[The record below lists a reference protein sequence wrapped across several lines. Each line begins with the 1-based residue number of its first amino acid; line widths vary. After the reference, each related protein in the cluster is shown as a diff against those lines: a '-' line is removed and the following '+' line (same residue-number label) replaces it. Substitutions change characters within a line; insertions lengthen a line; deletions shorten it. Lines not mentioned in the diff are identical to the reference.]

1 LELSLPVT
9 FAVLGAALLHAAWN
23 ALIKAGRDPLLDTAL
38 VALAGSAMALP
49 LTLLVE
55 APARASWPY
64 IAGTVVVHIGYY
76 VAIAAAYRLGDLS
89 HIYPVMR
96 GAAPLLVALAS
107 GIWFGEALGPGGW
120 TGVLLI
126 SGGVLSLAAAGDAV
140 GRARSLAAERNS
152 TAATLW
158 ALLSAA
164 IIAVYTLID
173 AAGARA
179 SGGTER
185 YVVWLF
191 VFLGLPF
198 GLYVLAT
205 RRGALLVH
213 TRRHWW
219 VGVVGAT
226 CSGLSYGIAL
236 WAMTRAPVA
245 VVAALRETSVI
256 FAALIGAWLLKEG
269 GLKPRLAG
277 AAAVL
282 AGLIALKF

>member
-1 LELSLPVT
+1 LELSLSVT
-9 FAVLGAALLHAAWN
+9 FAVLGAALLHASWN
-23 ALIKAGRDPLLDTAL
+23 AIIKAGRDPLLDTAL
-38 VALAGSAMALP
+38 VALAGTLVALP

-55 APARASWPY
+55 PPARAAWPY
-64 IAGTVVVHIGYY
+64 IFATVVVHIGYY

-89 HIYPVMR
+89 HGYPIMR
-96 GAAPLLVALAS
+96 GVAPLLVALVGAF
-107 GIWFGEALGPGGW
+107 WFGERLSAGAW

-126 SGGVLSLAAAGDAV
+126 SGGVLSLAFVGGSRARAAGKNA
-140 GRARSLAAERNS
+140 

-158 ALLSAA
+158 ALGCSA

-173 AAGARA
+173 GAGVRV

-198 GLYVLAT
+198 GLAVLAMK
-205 RRGALLVH
+205 RGALLRH
-213 TRRHWW
+213 ARLHWW
-219 VGVVGAT
+219 RGVAGAVL
-226 CSGLSYGIAL
+226 SGLSYGIAL

-245 VVAALRETSVI
+245 IVAALRETSVI
-256 FAALIGAWLLKEG
+256 FAALIGALLLKEG
-269 GLKPRLAG
+269 HFRERIWG

-282 AGLIALKF
+282 AGLIALKL